1 MEVLAMLNQYAI
13 IFTAIMACIAL
24 IFLVRLV
31 QVQKEIKNLKKKYTA
46 LTVGVNGENLS
57 EIVELQNDIP
67 HPSCFSPSTLDNT
80 ASYFPA
86 APRMVRL

>member
-31 QVQKEIKNLKKKYTA
+31 QVQKEIKNLKER
-46 LTVGVNGENLS
+46 VSV
-57 EIVELQNDIP
+57 
-67 HPSCFSPSTLDNT
+67 
-80 ASYFPA
+80 
-86 APRMVRL
+86 